1 MKVALLPSG
10 PLRVNTYLAEDE
22 ATKKAFMV
30 DPGGFDTNMVTYI
43 AQEKLDL
50 EYIILTH
57 GHEDHIAGV
66 NEYKEMFP
74 NVKVV
79 AHEDEFSMI
88 ENAVPE
94 MSFTGGPICFTPDIA
109 IKDGDTL
116 KVGESELKFFHTP
129 GHTIGGMCIYVEN
142 GEEKDLFSGDT
153 LFQQSIG
160 RTDFPGGSFAQITE
174 SIKRLYTLPDDTRV
188 LPGHMGITSIAYEK
202 ENNPF
207 VRP

>member
-10 PLRVNTYLAEDE
+10 PLRVNTYIAEDE

-30 DPGGFDTNMVTYI
+30 DPGGYDTQMIKYI
-43 AQEKLDL
+43 AENKLDV

-66 NEYKEMFP
+66 NEYKEMIP

-94 MSFTGGPICFTPDIA
+94 MSMTGGPICFTPDIA
-109 IKDGDTL
+109 VKDGDTL
-116 KVGESELKFFHTP
+116 TVGSIELKFLHTP
-129 GHTIGGMCIYVEN
+129 GHTIGGMCIYVEADH
-142 GEEKDLFSGDT
+142 DLYSGDT

-160 RTDFPGGSFAQITE
+160 RTDFPGGSFKQISE
-174 SIKRLYTLPDDTRV
+174 SIKRLYQLPDDTRV
-188 LPGHMGITSIAYEK
+188 MPGHMGLTTIAHEK

>member
-10 PLRVNTYLAEDE
+10 PLRVNTYIAEDE
-22 ATKKAFMV
+22 ATKKGFIV
-30 DPGGFDTNMVTYI
+30 DPGGYDVQMIKYI
-43 AQEKLDL
+43 AENKIDI

-66 NEYKEMFP
+66 NEYKEMIP
-74 NVKVV
+74 GVKVV
-79 AHEDEFSMI
+79 AHADEFSMI

-94 MSFTGGPICFTPDIA
+94 MSNTGGPICFTPDIA
-109 IKDGDTL
+109 IHDGDTL
-116 KVGESELKFFHTP
+116 KVGDVELKFFHTP
-129 GHTIGGMCIYVEN
+129 GHTVGGMCIYVEAD
-142 GEEKDLFSGDT
+142 KDLYSGDT

-160 RTDFPGGSFAQITE
+160 RTDFPGGSFKQITD

>member
-1 MKVALLPSG
+1 MKIALLPSG

-22 ATKKAFMV
+22 ATKKGFLV
-30 DPGGFDTNMVTYI
+30 DPGGYDTQMIKYI
-43 AQEKLDL
+43 AENKIDL

-57 GHEDHIAGV
+57 GHEDHIGGV
-66 NEYKEMFP
+66 NEYKDMFP

-79 AHEDEFSMI
+79 AHEAEFPMI

-94 MSFTGGPICFTPDIA
+94 MTRTGWPICFTPDIA

-116 KVGESELKFFHTP
+116 MCGNAELKFFHTP
-129 GHTIGGMCIYVEN
+129 GHTVGGMCIYVE
-142 GEEKDLFSGDT
+142 EDLFSGDT

-160 RTDFPGGSFAQITE
+160 RTDFPGGSFKQIEE
-174 SIKRLYTLPDDTRV
+174 SIRRLYQLPDDTRV